1 MTLKCRIM
9 DPIDDLMAMEADMA
23 AEPLPL
29 QTLVPPAGF
38 TPPDDA
44 MNGKPFDA
52 VVKLR
57 MEGGELVV
65 ESINGIPMD
74 ESDVDVD
81 IEEVTESVPEPG
93 LQDAMRASGIPM

>member
-1 MTLKCRIM
+1 
-9 DPIDDLMAMEADMA
+9 
-23 AEPLPL
+23 
-29 QTLVPPAGF
+29 
-38 TPPDDA
+38 
-44 MNGKPFDA
+44 MNGKSFDA

-65 ESINGIPMD
+65 ESIDGIPMD

-81 IEEVTESVPEPG
+81 VEEVTESAPAPG